1 MKQEETIFYL
11 SVPGVKGEQSRQA
24 KLIIIENRY
33 RLLSGSF
40 IRKEHVNSFS
50 SHNYVKLRKQLE
62 AEGYFKFS
70 DNDSFFELTKD
81 IDFTA
86 PSAAAAIVRNSSMN
100 GRKEWKLKKWN
111 KFR

>member
-70 DNDSFFELTKD
+70 DNDSFF
-81 IDFTA
+81 
-86 PSAAAAIVRNSSMN
+86 
-100 GRKEWKLKKWN
+100 
-111 KFR
+111 